1 MNSIRAEDGNALLE
15 GIGFAVCAF
24 GLVLS
29 SGLGLFQAQQD
40 QLALQSLVRNVMRE
54 HLLHPEQSIEVQLS
68 TLQRLSTSWGE
79 TNLSLELHCAFEC
92 VAGSLAW
99 LKISGN
105 GYSATSFGVI
115 DE

>member
-1 MNSIRAEDGNALLE
+1 
-15 GIGFAVCAF
+15 
-24 GLVLS
+24 
-29 SGLGLFQAQQD
+29 
-40 QLALQSLVRNVMRE
+40 MRE

-79 TNLSLELHCAFEC
+79 TNLSLELHCAFQC